1 MTALEPTTMSLSQS
15 LAKRLPDLPRWVEAR
30 ALLLGGAC
38 EIHGL
43 REEPELSFVVRGPDV
58 EEVFV
63 VGAPADAAILAATER
78 NVRGGMVIALP
89 DQAERIARL
98 LPEWSRSRAVLHLLG
113 DSPRFPD
120 VPPGRV
126 RFLDPALLPHLPV
139 TPELLR
145 DLEIGAEGS
154 PIAATFV
161 DGEPVSFC
169 YAGAIT
175 ESLWDI
181 AIDTLPGHRRRGY
194 AALCVTHMIH
204 HLQAQGKQPVWG
216 AVDENPAS
224 WRLARKLGF
233 VPVDELVLFE
243 PRERPE
249 SPADDPASSAA

>member
-30 ALLLGGAC
+30 ALLLDGAC
-38 EIHGL
+38 EIDGL
-43 REEPELSFVVRGPDV
+43 QEEPELSLVVREPDL
-58 EEVFV
+58 EEIFV
-63 VGAPADAAILAATER
+63 VGTPADAAILAAAER

-89 DQAERIARL
+89 DQAERIARV
-98 LPEWSRSRAVLHLLG
+98 LPEWSPSRAILHLLG
-113 DSPRFPD
+113 DSPRLPD

-126 RFLDPALLPHLPV
+126 RFLDPAVIPSLPASE
-139 TPELLR
+139 ELLR
-145 DLEIGAEGS
+145 ELGIGAQGS

-243 PRERPE
+243 PREQPE
-249 SPADDPASSAA
+249 IVADDPASAAA